1 MKCFKVYEFLSV
13 FGALV
18 QSKYAV
24 AVGQT
29 TLLVMVPSHIP
40 QCVEI
45 FNGKNSEIGLLRKN

>member
-1 MKCFKVYEFLSV
+1 M
-13 FGALV
+13 
-18 QSKYAV
+18 QSKYGV

-45 FNGKNSEIGLLRKN
+45 FNGKNSDIGLFVSKIETTPLLHVS